1 MSEESTTLRIE
12 RVIDA
17 PPAEVFEAWTTPK
30 AMEQWYRDG
39 DDYVARVVE
48 LELRPG
54 GKYRIE
60 FGQAGQEP
68 YVEYGEYIE
77 IDPPYRLVWTETL
90 EGVDAPWS
98 GTQVT
103 LELRDDNGKTRLNLT
118 HQGFPTSR
126 HRDLAAGGWPGF
138 LDRIDRLLS

>member
-1 MSEESTTLRIE
+1 MSEDTTLRIE

-17 PPAEVFEAWTTPK
+17 SPTEVFRAWTTPE

-39 DDYVARVVE
+39 DDFVARIVE
-48 LELRPG
+48 LDVRPG
-54 GKYRIE
+54 GMYRVE
-60 FGQAGQEP
+60 FGPVGREP
-68 YVEYGEYIE
+68 YVEYGEYLE
-77 IDPPYRLVWTETL
+77 VDPPHRLVWTETL

-98 GTQVT
+98 GTRVT

-118 HQGFPTSR
+118 HEGFPTSR

>member
-1 MSEESTTLRIE
+1 MSEETTLRIE

-17 PPAEVFEAWTTPK
+17 RPAEVFHAWTTPK

-39 DDYVARVVE
+39 DDFVARVVE

-54 GKYRIE
+54 GKYRVE
-60 FGQAGQEP
+60 FGPAGQEP
-68 YVEYGEYIE
+68 YVEYGEYLE
-77 IDPPYRLVWTETL
+77 IDPPHRLVWTETL

-98 GTQVT
+98 GTRVT
-103 LELRDDNGKTRLNLT
+103 LELHDDNGKTRLNLT
-118 HQGFPTSR
+118 HEGFPTSS